1 MNEQIKKLTKG
12 STCKKTI
19 ATFCLI
25 CIFLFNILHARYM
38 DNRFLEMTKKYFFEL
53 SRQTVTNFQ
62 KEIENDFLELD
73 MLATKIGGQGMLP
86 KEEMREFLWQE
97 SQNLEF
103 VTLGTVSPE
112 GYLTYINKEMMGEN
126 QPDRTINISDRKY
139 LAQAFSGQTVISDKL
154 FSRIDNRIVHIY
166 ATPIYQNGEI
176 IGALMAYRGE
186 DFYTKLMNAYT
197 LEGNGLSYVLNSS
210 GNIVFQSEEDPE
222 FFNQY
227 YNLKREIKHWF
238 IKNKTLINN
247 AEGTLLCEDSFNKEL
262 SKGSGYYIAHTKLP
276 VNNWVFVSYM
286 ARSEGELN
294 NSSYHYGGLHSA
306 FYLMV
311 MLLALAA
318 YMIFLRNQDV
328 RTLEN
333 VIEEQAIHDTS
344 YRIIMEQTMEIIFE
358 YNPKDKSYFYTA
370 NFKKTFGYEPT
381 KKGILDG
388 LQNDY
393 IHPED
398 VLRYVEMYNEMKE
411 TRSLAETEVR
421 IITADGDY
429 IWTRIQMTGVFDLN
443 GQILRVIGKIVDI
456 NETRQKMDSLAKQ
469 AVLDSAT
476 GLYNKQTT
484 KEQIEV
490 FLEGE
495 GARGKHALLII
506 DIDDFK
512 DVNDEYGHR
521 QGDLILSELANRF
534 NHLFRTT
541 DIKGRVGGD
550 EFMILIK
557 DVEDHGFIAK
567 KAERICNNSGL
578 EDNEESMKV
587 TNCIGIAFYDQDGE
601 GYDELYEAA
610 DKALYACKNSGKGK
624 YAFYDKEL
632 HNTSYRYKQDIE
644 D

>member
-1 MNEQIKKLTKG
+1 
-12 STCKKTI
+12 
-19 ATFCLI
+19 
-25 CIFLFNILHARYM
+25 M

-53 SRQTVTNFQ
+53 SQQTVTNFQ
-62 KEIENDFLELD
+62 QEIENDFLELD
-73 MLATKIGGQGMLP
+73 MLATKVGGQGMLSE
-86 KEEMREFLWQE
+86 EEMKEFLWKE
-97 SQNLEF
+97 SEELDF
-103 VTLGTVSPE
+103 LILGAVSRE
-112 GYLTYINKEMMGEN
+112 GYLTYINKEKTAES
-126 QPDRTINISDRKY
+126 QPNRAINVSDRKY
-139 LAQAFSGQTVISDKL
+139 LAQAFNGQMVLSDKL

-166 ATPIYQNGEI
+166 ATPIHQNGEI

-197 LEGNGLSYVLNSS
+197 LEGNGLSYVVNSN
-210 GNIVFQSEEDPE
+210 GNIVFQAEEDPE

-227 YNLKREIKHWF
+227 YNLKREIKHWVIQNKAF
-238 IKNKTLINN
+238 IDSGD
-247 AEGTLLCEDSFNKEL
+247 GTLLCEDSFNKEL
-262 SKGSGYYIAHTKLP
+262 SKAGGYYIAHTKLP
-276 VNNWVFVSYM
+276 LNDWAFVSYM
-286 ARSEGELN
+286 ARSEGAL
-294 NSSYHYGGLHSA
+294 NSSGGNYGGLHSI

-311 MLLALAA
+311 MLLALTA

-328 RTLEN
+328 KALET
-333 VIEEQAIHDTS
+333 VIQEQAIHDTS

-381 KKGILDG
+381 KKGILEG
-388 LQNDY
+388 LQNNY

-398 VLRYVEMYNEMKE
+398 VLRYVEMYNKMKE

-421 IITADGDY
+421 IITADGNY
-429 IWTRIQMTGVFDLN
+429 IWTRIHMTGVFDAN

-484 KEQIEV
+484 REQIEL

-495 GARGKHALLII
+495 GVRGKHALLII

-512 DVNDEYGHR
+512 DVNDEHGHR
-521 QGDLILSELANRF
+521 QGDLILSELANHF

-541 DIKGRVGGD
+541 DIKGRIGGD
-550 EFMILIK
+550 EFMILVK
-557 DVEDHGFIAK
+557 DVEDHGFITK
-567 KAERICNNSGL
+567 KAESICNNLGFEGKNQSIQA
-578 EDNEESMKV
+578 
-587 TNCIGIAFYDQDGE
+587 TNCIGIALYDRDGE
-601 GYDELYEAA
+601 TYDELYEAA

-632 HNTSYRYKQDIE
+632 HNTSYRYKHNLE
-644 D
+644 E